1 MKYKVMAFLLALTM
15 MSWAQSATTS
25 QSAATEA
32 KSGCACC
39 EKMSSAENKD
49 GKSCMRHKG
58 AAKDN
63 AECCSGKDSCCKEK
77 DGKSCMKNDN
87 MADRSAKG
95 KCCEGKEMKCCSGK
109 DEEKAQKCCEGM
121 QCSRDLHHAS

>member
-1 MKYKVMAFLLALTM
+1 MSGLVELWRDRTVTIDQTSNGDKTMKYKVMAFLLALTM

-63 AECCSGKDSCCKEK
+63 AEGCSGKDSCCKEK

-87 MADRSAKG
+87 LADRCA
-95 KCCEGKEMKCCSGK
+95 E
-109 DEEKAQKCCEGM
+109 
-121 QCSRDLHHAS
+121 